1 VAESQKLRR
10 LTIHALRHSFASILL
25 MGRTPDAEVSAQLGH
40 ADVYTTKK
48 IYSHFIPKMGYGC
61 SGATRKSAVEIK
73 TGAQSGLGCR
83 LLVDLAG
90 KCW

>member
-25 MGRTPDAEVSAQLGH
+25 MGGTPDAEVSAQLGH

-48 IYSHFIPKMGYGC
+48 FTAISYRRWATDAAARLGSLLLKSKPEPKAG
-61 SGATRKSAVEIK
+61 SG
-73 TGAQSGLGCR
+73 
-83 LLVDLAG
+83 VDF
-90 KCW
+90 